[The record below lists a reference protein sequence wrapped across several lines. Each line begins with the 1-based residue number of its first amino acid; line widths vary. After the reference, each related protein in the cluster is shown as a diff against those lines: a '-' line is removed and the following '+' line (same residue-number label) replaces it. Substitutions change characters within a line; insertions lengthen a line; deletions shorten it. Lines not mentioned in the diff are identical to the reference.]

1 MKNDLSCEVVR
12 DLLPSYLDGVAS
24 GETKAAVERHMEE
37 CPDCRETLR
46 RMKEPKET
54 ALTEEKEIDYLKKV
68 RRRSSRKVA
77 VILGIVVLLS
87 MAAMLR
93 LFYIGFPVDSR
104 AIAAVV
110 TVRDGMVRLTGTL
123 TDSGQSVC
131 RANITQNEDGGVEVQ
146 MYAALPLFAH
156 SGDFTWE
163 YPAAKD
169 VTSVSVNG
177 LVLWENGEA
186 IDWLTARLYEAKN
199 PYVGDMSANANIASL
214 LRVGNR
220 VGSFTNE
227 LQTDAEPYGWTLIL
241 DDPIDPVPCYFKLLA
256 AENEKSTEE
265 EMRRCSCVLL
275 AEIENLGTVS
285 WKYETEA
292 GEKTFTVTASDASKL
307 AGQDIKTCAAS
318 ASELQNLLNELGF

>member
-46 RMKEPKET
+46 RMKEPED
-54 ALTEEKEIDYLKKV
+54 AAPPEEKEIDYLKKV
-68 RRRSSRKVA
+68 RRRNSRKVT
-77 VILGIVVLLS
+77 VIVSVVVLLA
-87 MAAMLR
+87 MAVTLR
-93 LFYIGFPVDSR
+93 VMYKGVPADPGSL
-104 AIAAVV
+104 AAVV
-110 TVRDGMVRLTGTL
+110 TVRDKTVRLTGTFSDIVMDL
-123 TDSGQSVC
+123 ARASTKQDESG
-131 RANITQNEDGGVEVQ
+131 AVEIKIYVT
-146 MYAALPLFAH
+146 PLLQVR
-156 SGDFTWE
+156 SNGDFAWE
-163 YPAAKD
+163 DPVARD
-169 VTSVSVNG
+169 VTSVTVNG
-177 LVLWENGEA
+177 LVLWENGVSV
-186 IDWLTARLYEAKN
+186 DWLTAKLYEAKN
-199 PYVGDMSANANIASL
+199 PYVGDMSANVNIASL

-241 DDPIDPVPCYFKLLA
+241 DDPIA
-256 AENEKSTEE
+256 AENEKSTKE

-292 GEKTFTVTASDASKL
+292 GEKTFTVTAADASKL
-307 AGQDIKTCAAS
+307 AGQDIKACAAS

>member
-1 MKNDLSCEVVR
+1 MKNDLSCEIVR
-12 DLLPSYLDGVAS
+12 DLLPSYLDGIAS
-24 GETKAAVERHMEE
+24 GETRAAVERHMAE
-37 CPDCRETLR
+37 CSDCRETLR
-46 RMKEPKET
+46 RMREPEET
-54 ALTEEKEIDYLKKV
+54 PPPEEKEIDYLKTV
-68 RRRSSRKVA
+68 RRRSFRKVA

-104 AIAAVV
+104 AIAAAV
-110 TVRDGMVRLTGTL
+110 TVRDGTVRLTGTL

-131 RANITQNEDGGVEVQ
+131 RANITQNEDGGVEAQ
-146 MYAALPLFAH
+146 IYAAPAIFSH

-199 PYVGDMSANANIASL
+199 PYVGDMSANANIAAL
-214 LRVGNR
+214 LRIGNR

-227 LQTDAEPYGWTLIL
+227 LQTDAEPYGWTLLL
-241 DDPIDPVPCYFKLLA
+241 DDPVA
-256 AENEKSTEE
+256 AENERSVKA

-275 AEIENLGTVS
+275 AEVENLGVVT
-285 WKYETEA
+285 WRYETAA
-292 GEKTFTVTASDASKL
+292 GEQSYTVTASDAAAL
-307 AGQDIKTCAAS
+307 AGKDIKSCAVTA
-318 ASELQNLLNELGF
+318 AELQKLLNTLGF

>member
-12 DLLPSYLDGVAS
+12 DLMPSYLDGVAS

-46 RMKEPKET
+46 RMKEPED
-54 ALTEEKEIDYLKKV
+54 AAPPEEKEIDYLKKV
-68 RRRSSRKVA
+68 RRRSSCKVA

-87 MAAMLR
+87 MAAMFR

-110 TVRDGMVRLTGTL
+110 TVRDGTVRLTGTL

-186 IDWLTARLYEAKN
+186 IDSLTARLYEAKN

-214 LRVGNR
+214 LRIENH

-227 LQTDAEPYGWTLIL
+227 LQTDAEPYGWTLL
-241 DDPIDPVPCYFKLLA
+241 LNDPIA
-256 AENEKSTEE
+256 AENEKSIKD

-285 WKYETEA
+285 WKYETDA

-307 AGQDIKTCAAS
+307 AGQDIKTCAVS
-318 ASELQNLLNELGF
+318 ASELQNLLNDLGF